1 MENTYSWTCK
11 DEIGTTIPQYAND
24 QGITYEAARRQVV
37 KYLDNELQ
45 GHIRVRNNTKY
56 LDDFAIEFLNEHR
69 RPQAQWS
76 NPDTT
81 EFRNA
86 LKSYLVNALKEN
98 LGSSSGELTLHSPR
112 SESAAKNQAAGEN
125 TQESNPYRKKQYI
138 IQLSSEDF
146 LKSLKSSPKNSAPE
160 SSPVDSSAESTL
172 EQQLTALKVENDFLK
187 KQLAD
192 MQAAYN
198 KLLADTSSLSA
209 KIYYAEKNAENA
221 EKNSKR
227 WYNLALE
234 CIRTFSQQQT
244 QDAAA
249 SESTDGN
256 PSED

>member
-112 SESAAKNQAAGEN
+112 SESAAKNQAAGET
-125 TQESNPYRKKQYI
+125 TQEP
-138 IQLSSEDF
+138 DAP
-146 LKSLKSSPKNSAPE
+146 LKAEPVLQFYSIDDLKHMKPSPEGSAPE
-160 SSPVDSSAESTL
+160 SSPVDSSAESSL

-192 MQAAYN
+192 MQTAYN

-234 CIRTFSQQQT
+234 CIRTFSQQP

-249 SESTDGN
+249 AESTDGN

>member
-1 MENTYSWTCK
+1 MENTYSWTCEN
-11 DEIGTTIPQYAND
+11 EIGTTIPQYANS

-45 GHIRVRNNTKY
+45 GHIRVRNKTKY

-76 NPDTT
+76 NPDMT
-81 EFRNA
+81 EYIKSLLHCATAEPSDKSSDIPLHFIPFKEFTAKSQASQEAPQGTSEAPQTQPLNA
-86 LKSYLVNALKEN
+86 
-98 LGSSSGELTLHSPR
+98 SSNHKILTL
-112 SESAAKNQAAGEN
+112 QAEN
-125 TQESNPYRKKQYI
+125 E
-138 IQLSSEDF
+138 L
-146 LKSLKSSPKNSAPE
+146 
-160 SSPVDSSAESTL
+160 
-172 EQQLTALKVENDFLK
+172 LK
-187 KQLAD
+187 KQLTD

-198 KLLADTSSLSA
+198 KLLVETSNLNA

-234 CIRTFSQQQT
+234 CIRTFNQQQS
-244 QDAAA
+244 QDFNAAA
-249 SESTDGN
+249 SDTTDRN

>member
-1 MENTYSWTCK
+1 MENTYSWSCEN
-11 DEIGTTIPQYAND
+11 EIGTTIPQYANS

-45 GHIRVRNNTKY
+45 GHIRVRNKTKY

-76 NPDTT
+76 SPAVT
-81 EFRNA
+81 ELINAARN
-86 LKSYLVNALKEN
+86 Y
-98 LGSSSGELTLHSPR
+98 LGSSSGELKLYSPHS
-112 SESAAKNQAAGEN
+112 EFTAKNKAAGET
-125 TQESNPYRKKQYI
+125 TQEPNPFLQKQHVI
-138 IQLSSEDF
+138 EISSEDI
-146 LKSLKSSPKNSAPE
+146 LKRLDSLQESRANE

-172 EQQLTALKVENDFLK
+172 EQQLTALKVENNFLK

>member
-1 MENTYSWTCK
+1 MENTYSWTCEN
-11 DEIGTTIPQYAND
+11 EIGTTIPQYANS

-45 GHIRVRNNTKY
+45 GHIRVRNKTKY

-76 NPDTT
+76 NPDMT
-81 EFRNA
+81 EYIKSLLHCATAEPSDKSSDIPLHFIPFKEFTAKSQDSQEAPQETSEAPQAQPLNA
-86 LKSYLVNALKEN
+86 
-98 LGSSSGELTLHSPR
+98 SSNHQILTL
-112 SESAAKNQAAGEN
+112 QAEN
-125 TQESNPYRKKQYI
+125 E
-138 IQLSSEDF
+138 L
-146 LKSLKSSPKNSAPE
+146 
-160 SSPVDSSAESTL
+160 
-172 EQQLTALKVENDFLK
+172 LK
-187 KQLAD
+187 KQLTD

-198 KLLADTSSLSA
+198 KLLVETSNLNA

-234 CIRTFSQQQT
+234 CIRTFNQQQS
-244 QDAAA
+244 QDFNAAA
-249 SESTDGN
+249 SDTTDRN